1 MNPFR
6 LSRPQA
12 DPYAIYV
19 VGTDTCH
26 VIRTYKSTESEK
38 TDIYAR
44 WEVAVVPDDPKRPIE
59 QKDMYVA
66 ELLNNGKLVAATPD
80 WQEYHSNSLTEVDCI
95 PTPIEYL
102 SRTKKNVLGTTQESH
117 LKEKFSEYK
126 KHITNLFLNDAIKEA
141 AKIFSLDICLEIDKS
156 LKFLDKKIHQKE
168 ANYNSL
174 SAFRKLF
181 SPIPERLEILKGIKD
196 HLLQTRRKIEI
207 LDFYEAFEDLGRP
220 RVRLESISLFPFESD
235 ILQQF
240 HHRTY
245 GAKDFFEFLFFAKL
259 QQRFSKLRPELI
271 EPLEKELFENDIYP
285 GEHALY
291 YWLEV
296 VPNTG
301 TATCE
306 YQLAFDCMRHRK
318 EISFNNTKCSRSL
331 NARKVPDGINNS
343 YTEIESARTRYFDFI
358 TQISGLFENLDNHAQ
373 QSFREPA
380 DFYVT
385 RYISPRKYG
394 IAPKIELS
402 RSTDGVAVQAN
413 SNFLP
418 GLKKFGL
425 SSSLDPK
432 NIAIDTNV
440 GWETIKNQL
449 VAQFSNKPIS
459 LEKNA
464 QLDHDTHSVF
474 QIRVEFRGPTDE
486 LLCDCELFFT
496 YPIIKFLETDHFE
509 HYLSSY
515 RETFL
520 RPSTHTKDGD
530 LEAKLY
536 AVVQQMLRSENC
548 WAVYPVNLS
557 LAPFD
562 VAAAREHIERHMRSI
577 ISEIAEV
584 YSL

>member
-6 LSRPQA
+6 LLRRQA

-26 VIRTYKSTESEK
+26 VIRTYKSTQSEK
-38 TDIYAR
+38 SDTYAR

-66 ELLNNGKLVAATPD
+66 ELLYCGKLVAATLD
-80 WQEYHSNSLTEVDCI
+80 WQEHYPNSFAEVDCI

-102 SRTKKNVLGTTQESH
+102 SRMKKNVLGTTQESH
-117 LKEKFSEYK
+117 LKDKFSEYK
-126 KHITNLFLNDAIKEA
+126 KHVTKLFLDNVIKGA
-141 AKIFSLDICLEIDKS
+141 AKNFSLDICMEIDKS
-156 LKFLDKKIHQKE
+156 LKLIDKKIHQNE

-181 SPIPERLEILKGIKD
+181 SQIPARLEVLKGVKD
-196 HLLQTRRKIEI
+196 HLLQLQNKIEM
-207 LDFYEAFEDLGRP
+207 LDFYEVLDDLGRP
-220 RVRLESISLFPFESD
+220 RVSLEGISLLPFGGD
-235 ILQQF
+235 ILPQF
-240 HHRTY
+240 RHRTY
-245 GAKDFFEFLFFAKL
+245 GENDFFEFLFFAKL

-271 EPLEKELFENDIYP
+271 EPLEKELFENNIYP
-285 GEHALY
+285 GGYALY

-296 VPNTG
+296 VPNAG
-301 TATCE
+301 AATCE
-306 YQLAFDCMRHRK
+306 YQLVFDCIRHQK
-318 EISFNNTKCSRSL
+318 EISFNNTKCNRSL

-343 YTEIESARTRYFDFI
+343 YTEVESARTRYFNFI
-358 TQISGLFENLDNHAQ
+358 TQISGLFANLDIHAQ
-373 QSFREPA
+373 QSFRKPA

-385 RYISPRKYG
+385 SHISPRKQG

-402 RSTDGVAVQAN
+402 QSTDGVAVQAN

-425 SSSLDPK
+425 SSSLDTK
-432 NIAIDTNV
+432 TIAIDTNV
-440 GWETIKNQL
+440 GWEAIRNQL

-459 LEKNA
+459 PERNA

-474 QIRVEFRGPTDE
+474 QIRVEFCGPKDE

-496 YPIIKFLETDHFE
+496 YPIIKFVETERFE

-520 RPSTHTKDGD
+520 RPSAHTKDGD

-536 AVVQQMLRSENC
+536 AVVQKMLRSENC
-548 WAVYPVNLS
+548 WAVYPLHLS

-584 YSL
+584 